1 MAVMSLVLPSNVVF
15 ASNGAELRGTSPS
28 GYFSNNGSKFT
39 PKWSILTGYRN
50 NRTNVVDK
58 TES

>member
-28 GYFSNNGSKFT
+28 GYLMGVNLLQNGAF
-39 PKWSILTGYRN
+39 
-50 NRTNVVDK
+50 
-58 TES
+58 